1 MEWWLCFLLKALCPK
16 LLSHISDQE
25 LFKKKKSVAKKEINE
40 PCRQYTIKQS
50 NSVLFLVLYFFVM
63 ENPSFFVMENP
74 Q

>member
-1 MEWWLCFLLKALCPK
+1 MFSFKST
-16 LLSHISDQE
+16 LSEIIIPYIGSRSI
-25 LFKKKKSVAKKEINE
+25 LKKKSVAKKEINE